1 MSKIQITD
9 LTYRYPGS
17 VKPIFEKVS
26 FVLDSHWKL
35 GFIGRNGAGKTTFL
49 NLLLGKESYQ
59 GQISKPIEC
68 LYFPYEVKNK
78 TQTVSQILE
87 QIEPEVEVW
96 KIQRELQLLG
106 IKDEILE
113 RVYETLSGG
122 EQAKVMLASLFAKE
136 DVFLLLDEPT
146 NHLDQETKKMIQ
158 VYLAKK
164 SGFILVSHDRELL
177 DKTVDHILAINR
189 TNIEITKGNYSV
201 WKENKDRKE
210 HEEFI
215 QNEVL
220 QKDIGRLQKAS
231 KNTVDWSDKVEKTK
245 CGTRNAGLRPDRGY
259 IGHQSAK
266 MMKRAKTIEA
276 RYEKEIKQKE
286 NLLRNVEKKETLM
299 MKPLLYEKN
308 KLATVYQ
315 LTIRYGA
322 KPVVENVSFT
332 IEKGDR
338 IAIIGNN
345 GSGKSSILKVLLGES
360 GIPHTGTCEIDKNI
374 KISYVCQNTEIL
386 KGNLK
391 EFIRENQLEEPI
403 FKAMLSKLGMTSEE
417 FDKDISCY
425 SEGQKKKILL
435 AKSISEPAH
444 LYIWDE
450 PLNYIDILSRIQI
463 EEMLLKYK
471 PTMIFVEHDDT
482 FIKQIANKEILIDK

>member
-9 LTYRYPGS
+9 LTYRYPGC

-299 MKPLLYEKN
+299 M
-308 KLATVYQ
+308 
-315 LTIRYGA
+315 
-322 KPVVENVSFT
+322 
-332 IEKGDR
+332 
-338 IAIIGNN
+338 
-345 GSGKSSILKVLLGES
+345 
-360 GIPHTGTCEIDKNI
+360 
-374 KISYVCQNTEIL
+374 
-386 KGNLK
+386 
-391 EFIRENQLEEPI
+391 
-403 FKAMLSKLGMTSEE
+403 
-417 FDKDISCY
+417 
-425 SEGQKKKILL
+425 
-435 AKSISEPAH
+435 
-444 LYIWDE
+444 
-450 PLNYIDILSRIQI
+450 
-463 EEMLLKYK
+463 
-471 PTMIFVEHDDT
+471 
-482 FIKQIANKEILIDK
+482 